1 MKIIDAQVH
10 IWSQTVVPPGGGHR
24 QVSSFTAEELL
35 AEMKEAGVDAGLI
48 HPPASWD
55 PASNQLAI
63 AAAQAYPNRFAV
75 MGQFPPEDRN
85 NEKRIAGW
93 RELPGMMGLRWAMLY
108 RDQPREVKD
117 GTYDWIWPAAE
128 TAGVPVSL
136 QAGVFLTK
144 FRWIAET
151 HPRLPLIIDHCGLK
165 VLTKGAEALEHL
177 DELLALAKL
186 PNVAVKATAAP
197 AYSTQPYP
205 FRDLSDPLHRIFD
218 AFGPDRF
225 FWGTDFTR
233 LPCTY
238 RQCVT
243 HFTEELP
250 WLKGEDLEK
259 AMGRGLA
266 KWLRWDY
273 PFDGRGNGLSAG

>member
-10 IWSQTVVPPGGGHR
+10 IWSQTVIPPGGGHR
-24 QVSSFTAEELL
+24 QVTKFTAEELL
-35 AEMKEAGVDAGLI
+35 AEMKEAGVDGASI

-55 PASNQLAI
+55 PTSNALSI
-63 AAAQAYPNRFAV
+63 EAAKKYPDRFAV
-75 MGQFPPEDRN
+75 MGQFPPEERN
-85 NEKRIAGW
+85 NAKLIPGW
-93 RELPGMMGLRWAMLY
+93 RDQPGMKGLRWAMLY
-108 RDQPREVKD
+108 RNQPRDVKD
-117 GTYDWIWPAAE
+117 GAYDWIWPLAE
-128 TAGVPVSL
+128 KAGVPVSL
-136 QAGVFLTK
+136 QAGVFLEK

-151 HPRLPLIIDHCGLK
+151 HPELTLIIDHCGLK
-165 VLTKGAEALEHL
+165 VLTKGADALEHL
-177 DELLALAKL
+177 DELLTLARL
-186 PNVAVKATAAP
+186 PNVAVKASAAP

-233 LPCTY
+233 LTCSY

-250 WLKGEDLEK
+250 WLTGQDLEK
-259 AMGRGLA
+259 VMGRGLA
-266 KWLRWDY
+266 RWIRWDY
-273 PFDGRGNGLSAG
+273 AF

>member
-55 PASNQLAI
+55 PTSNALAI
-63 AAAQAYPNRFAV
+63 AAAQKYPNRFAV
-75 MGQFPPEDRN
+75 MGQFPLEDRDN
-85 NEKRIAGW
+85 AKRIAGW

-117 GTYDWIWPAAE
+117 GTYDWIWPLAE
-128 TAGVPVSL
+128 KAGVPVSL
-136 QAGVFLTK
+136 QAGVFLPK

-151 HPRLPLIIDHCGLK
+151 HPRLTLIIDHCGLK

-177 DELLALAKL
+177 DELLALAQL

-197 AYSTQPYP
+197 AYSTQSYP
-205 FRDLSDPLHRIFD
+205 FKDLSDPLHRIFD

-250 WLKGEDLEK
+250 WLKGRDLDEV
-259 AMGRGLA
+259 MGRSLA
-266 KWLRWDY
+266 KWIGWDFR
-273 PFDGRGNGLSAG
+273 FDGR